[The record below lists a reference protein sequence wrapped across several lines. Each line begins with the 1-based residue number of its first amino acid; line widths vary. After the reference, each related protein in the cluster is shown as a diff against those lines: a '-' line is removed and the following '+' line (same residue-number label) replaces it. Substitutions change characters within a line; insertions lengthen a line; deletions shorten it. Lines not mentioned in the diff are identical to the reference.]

1 MEFKDLRKGMFVYI
15 DPRCP
20 ATERHYG
27 FIESMFKLMGTVQKI
42 DHITE
47 DYIEIDG
54 CTWDPKDVSVPVEK
68 TKPAKPIKPVIF
80 DPNELI

>member
-15 DPRCP
+15 DPRCS

-42 DHITE
+42 DYITE

-54 CTWDPKDVSVPVEK
+54 CTWDPEDLTYPPPNPVV
-68 TKPAKPIKPVIF
+68 KPVKPVTF
-80 DPNELI
+80 DPKELI